1 MDSSYVIGIVAGLV
15 GIASVAGG
23 WIWKLSSKL
32 KELETK
38 NPNGSKSVLDEILR
52 VSLSNQADIKKT
64 LEKIE
69 NIEDVVKE
77 LSKWQI
83 PSMERVI
90 EALSKAIEKLITALD
105 KTLDSLKQ
113 SQKQ

>member
-1 MDSSYVIGIVAGLV
+1 MIGIIAGLL

-38 NPNGSKSVLDEILR
+38 NPNGSKSILDEIQR
-52 VSLSNQADIKKT
+52 ASADCRTDIKKA

-105 KTLDSLKQ
+105 KMKTP
-113 SQKQ
+113 